1 MACCAGDDQ
10 TAIENKQNLIVEG
23 CYIPFDFKKDFEP
36 EYLQEIRYVCLVFS
50 ENYIRAHFAD
60 IRAHGSD
67 IEDRMEDEYLE
78 LEPLVDKNRENLEQ
92 CRAYGL
98 EYVLIDKTY
107 EITWRPQP

>member
-1 MACCAGDDQ
+1 
-10 TAIENKQNLIVEG
+10 
-23 CYIPFDFKKDFEP
+23 
-36 EYLQEIRYVCLVFS
+36 
-50 ENYIRAHFAD
+50 
-60 IRAHGSD
+60 
-67 IEDRMEDEYLE
+67 MEDEYLE